1 MALIETNHTL
11 AVIDR
16 LKKDL
21 ARFTACMSVISMIIF
36 SAYYARLIYLNINSA
51 IYCAIYATL
60 FICVISSFIVEMSIK
75 QKKYQSRKSNRTKL
89 ENKRKINFCLKLLKY
104 LAKAATIVIATYE
117 FIKHPEINLSSIL
130 NLILGI
136 LLLVQ
141 LLCEILTHFVN
152 KYIDY
157 FMVGLKLDK
166 DDSTGIK
173 ILFKLFNHKQAKVD
187 ELEKELYALQE
198 ENVFTKQEQ
207 KIVNDLKN
215 DAENRK
221 ERIKKSKLEYDK
233 YLNEKIKDTKAKI
246 KELKKQ
252 HKLKEKLEEIKKK
265 MVG

>member
-1 MALIETNHTL
+1 M
-11 AVIDR
+11 
-16 LKKDL
+16 
-21 ARFTACMSVISMIIF
+21 
-36 SAYYARLIYLNINSA
+36 
-51 IYCAIYATL
+51 
-60 FICVISSFIVEMSIK
+60 
-75 QKKYQSRKSNRTKL
+75 
-89 ENKRKINFCLKLLKY
+89 NF
-104 LAKAATIVIATYE
+104 
-117 FIKHPEINLSSIL
+117 L
-130 NLILGI
+130 NLKCN
-136 LLLVQ
+136 V
-141 LLCEILTHFVN
+141 
-152 KYIDY
+152 Y
-157 FMVGLKLDK
+157 
-166 DDSTGIK
+166 IK